1 MSPDETAI
9 CKYLESWPGEYVSA
23 QQICRQAD
31 GRRRFDTDP
40 KWAYVVLTRLV
51 DNGILEADG
60 SGKYRLPA
68 NQSPEQAKEKKKPE
82 RWISPHIKQILESRG
97 KLPNDDSKL

>member
-1 MSPDETAI
+1 MDPDETAI
-9 CKYLESWPGEYVSA
+9 CKYLEPWPGEYVSA
-23 QQICRQAD
+23 QQISRQAD
-31 GRRRFDTDP
+31 GRRRFEMDP

-68 NQSPEQAKEKKKPE
+68 TNSPEKANEKKQPE
-82 RWISPHIKQILESRG
+82 RWMSPQIKKILESRG
-97 KLPNDDSKL
+97 KLPDDDSKL